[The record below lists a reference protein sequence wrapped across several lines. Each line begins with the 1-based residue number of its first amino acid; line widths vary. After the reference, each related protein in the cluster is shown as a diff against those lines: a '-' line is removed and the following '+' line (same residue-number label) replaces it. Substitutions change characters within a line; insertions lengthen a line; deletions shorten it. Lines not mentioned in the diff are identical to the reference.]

1 MVNFNNSQYLF
12 TATDKGAV
20 GAVLM
25 IREVNDA
32 KWLSQNATAGP
43 YMAVVSTLLFPDVV
57 DELLEYPENVAGI
70 LLYEN
75 ATKR

>member
-1 MVNFNNSQYLF
+1 
-12 TATDKGAV
+12 
-20 GAVLM
+20 M